1 MRLVGPDGAQI
12 GVVSTQDALRRAQD
26 LDLDLVEVAPL
37 ANPPVARI
45 MDYGK
50 FKYERDIK
58 AKEARKRQ
66 ARIEVKEIKFRPK
79 IDTHDYDTKK
89 GHVER
94 FLRAGSRVKIT
105 IMFRGREMSHTEL
118 GRKILDRLVVDLAE
132 IAVVDAA
139 PKQDGRNMIMVLAPT
154 KKQAAKVAAEVDP
167 NVHSCGSV
175 RATGAADLAHPEPG
189 FYIVGAKS
197 YGRAPT
203 FLALTGYEQ
212 VRSDPVLLQRVLQN
226 LMSNAIRYTARGKVS
241 VTCRANDAL
250 AEITVRDTGPGMT
263 AEMQRDIFAE
273 FYRGGQA
280 GEQRRGLQRRIAGLL
295 GVEREPLGDVLE
307 ADAVGVVHRAAAI
320 DRPAVAVDPHHIDVA
335 CPLRLALFQDQRAFV
350 DHRV

>member
-118 GRKILDRLVVDLAE
+118 GRRILDRLVEDLAE
-132 IAVVDAA
+132 IAVVDAS

-154 KKQAAKVAAEVDP
+154 KKQAAKVAAP
-167 NVHSCGSV
+167 
-175 RATGAADLAHPEPG
+175 ATED
-189 FYIVGAKS
+189 
-197 YGRAPT
+197 AP
-203 FLALTGYEQ
+203 A
-212 VRSDPVLLQRVLQN
+212 S
-226 LMSNAIRYTARGKVS
+226 
-241 VTCRANDAL
+241 
-250 AEITVRDTGPGMT
+250 
-263 AEMQRDIFAE
+263 
-273 FYRGGQA
+273 
-280 GEQRRGLQRRIAGLL
+280 
-295 GVEREPLGDVLE
+295 
-307 ADAVGVVHRAAAI
+307 
-320 DRPAVAVDPHHIDVA
+320 
-335 CPLRLALFQDQRAFV
+335 
-350 DHRV
+350 